1 MGDETAIMKSRA
13 TDIVLSAGDA
23 AELLKQYGRFRT
35 LREKLSRYAD
45 PKDLRDRLVDG
56 LAANHPEMKRE
67 SIERNVRNWMNDNA
81 GQTIARRT
89 VMEIC
94 FILHLDFE
102 SADEL
107 MALVTDERF
116 RWRDPQECAM
126 AFAIKSGMS
135 YAEARALESR
145 AAELMARRDDAGS
158 DRVRTKDVQRDALA
172 CETAEELLAYI
183 AANAER
189 FGRERNTAFAFF
201 ERFMSILEEPE
212 EVAQNTPRERRMTV
226 REVLRDYLHRDLVP
240 VAAKRN
246 KREPEEAGITRA
258 QRAAMAEIRA
268 NWPDESMI
276 SRMKNRSA
284 NVTRKTLILLFLAT
298 DGGGD
303 GEYDPE
309 VDDPDMEL
317 SREQLFE
324 DSMMRMNLMLSAC
337 GFREIDPRNAFD
349 WMIFYAMSVDATYEI
364 DEKLDAILEAIF
376 PLQNA

>member
-1 MGDETAIMKSRA
+1 
-13 TDIVLSAGDA
+13 
-23 AELLKQYGRFRT
+23 
-35 LREKLSRYAD
+35 
-45 PKDLRDRLVDG
+45 
-56 LAANHPEMKRE
+56 
-67 SIERNVRNWMNDNA
+67 
-81 GQTIARRT
+81 
-89 VMEIC
+89 
-94 FILHLDFE
+94 
-102 SADEL
+102 
-107 MALVTDERF
+107 
-116 RWRDPQECAM
+116 
-126 AFAIKSGMS
+126 
-135 YAEARALESR
+135 
-145 AAELMARRDDAGS
+145 MARREDAGS
-158 DRVRTKDVQRDALA
+158 DRVRTKEVQRDALA

-309 VDDPDMEL
+309 VDDPDMVL

-349 WMIFYAMSVDATYEI
+349 WMILYAMSVDATYEI

-376 PLQNA
+376 PLPNA